1 MAERDFEAELERM
14 FNQPPA
20 FADNEAFARRVNSRL
35 DKSWR
40 LRVFGLATAG
50 GVGGLIAI
58 SQTIGTNFGL
68 RLTEASTQSVQ
79 RVDGAYERAVSQLEG
94 LGGVDLAAF
103 GLNGNLVAMMAI
115 ALILGMA
122 AMGMRLIDEA

>member
-1 MAERDFEAELERM
+1 MAERDFEAELERL

-20 FADNEAFARRVNSRL
+20 FADNEAFARRVNAKL

-40 LRVFGLATAG
+40 LRAVGIATAG
-50 GVGGLIAI
+50 AVGGLIAI
-58 SQTIGTNFGL
+58 SQTIGANFNL
-68 RLTEASTQSVQ
+68 PLAEASQSVQ
-79 RVDGAYERAVSQLEG
+79 RVDGVYERTISQFDSIA
-94 LGGVDLAAF
+94 GVDFAAI
-103 GLNGNLVAMMAI
+103 GLSGNLVAMMAI